1 MTLLVLLRHGP
12 TAWTREHR
20 LQGRADLALDA
31 AGRTAVLD
39 WRLPQEFR
47 AFRWLVSPLTRCSE
61 TAALLGLNA
70 EIEPRLIEMD
80 WGRWEG
86 RTIAELRANPGQRV
100 AQREARGL
108 DLDPPGGESPRAV
121 QQRLIPLLAEIA
133 VSRVPTGCITHKGVI
148 RGILS
153 LATGWTMLDPQPVK
167 LEWDAVHVFR
177 VGSGGMPRVL
187 NLNQSLAASSHS
199 IDSERPSTRAPRG
212 AAQDEGDW

>member
-1 MTLLVLLRHGP
+1 MTMLALLRHGP
-12 TAWTREHR
+12 TAWSRERR
-20 LQGRADLALDA
+20 LQGRGDLRLDA
-31 AGRTAVLD
+31 AGRASVLG

-47 AFRWLVSPLTRCSE
+47 AFRWLASPLARCIE
-61 TAALLGLNA
+61 TAALLGLYA

-86 RTIAELRANPGQRV
+86 RTIAELRADPGQQV

-121 QQRLIPLLAEIA
+121 QQRLMPLLAEIA
-133 VSRVPTGCITHKGVI
+133 VNRAPTGCITHKGVI

-153 LATGWTMLDPQPVK
+153 LATGWAMLDPQPLK

-177 VGSGGMPRVL
+177 LGSGGAPEVARL
-187 NLNQSLAASSHS
+187 NRPLAAAAT
-199 IDSERPSTRAPRG
+199 EARA
-212 AAQDEGDW
+212 